1 VRTQITSCPRE
12 RRASTARPGKFSLAS
27 KRISAGRPS
36 PRASAR

>member
-1 VRTQITSCPRE
+1 VRTQVTSCPRE
-12 RRASTARPGKFSLAS
+12 RRASTARRGKFSLAS